1 MTQPH
6 TDYDTIVVG
15 GGPSGATAAH
25 ELANKG
31 HRVLLLERGSR
42 IKPCGGAIPPCLL
55 QEFNI
60 PDHLVV
66 ARLCHLM
73 PPSPASARA
82 MSPKEGATGSLLRPQ
97 LAM

>member
-31 HRVLLLERGSR
+31 HRVLLLERGFR
-42 IKPCGGAIPPCLL
+42 IKPCGA
-55 QEFNI
+55 
-60 PDHLVV
+60 
-66 ARLCHLM
+66 
-73 PPSPASARA
+73 PSPLAYCRNSIFPIIWSLRESVQRA
-82 MSPKEGATGSLLRPQ
+82 
-97 LAM
+97 